1 MRCFVVFLIMFF
13 CSQKS
18 ISQTFEE
25 LGVRFFVKDSLI
37 TIENVDKGLKKIKI
51 LEKDS
56 TFPGA
61 IELII
66 NYQIKGD
73 VVENHKLYTKRG
85 VVEIEIVY
93 KGINKKMILKR

>member
-1 MRCFVVFLIMFF
+1 MFF